1 MKLEQ
6 NIDNKLFHIKI
17 QSYQLKTRLKNI
29 LEDNDYEFYRKII
42 AHDIV
47 NMQMMMNCL
56 EGFADSFQ
64 QSFYRLESL
73 LKQLDQLE
81 KCTNIMNM
89 LEKNEDKKLMIKN
102 IEDAYKA
109 LFPEL
114 TENKQKI
121 TINDK

>member
-1 MKLEQ
+1 MELEQ

-29 LEDNDYEFYRKII
+29 LGDNDYELYHKTI
-42 AHDIV
+42 ARDIV
-47 NMQMMMNCL
+47 NMQMMMNSL
-56 EGFADSFQ
+56 ESFADSFQ

-89 LEKNEDKKLMIKN
+89 LEKNEDKKLMFKN

-109 LFPEL
+109 LFPESA
-114 TENKQKI
+114 EN
-121 TINDK
+121 NS